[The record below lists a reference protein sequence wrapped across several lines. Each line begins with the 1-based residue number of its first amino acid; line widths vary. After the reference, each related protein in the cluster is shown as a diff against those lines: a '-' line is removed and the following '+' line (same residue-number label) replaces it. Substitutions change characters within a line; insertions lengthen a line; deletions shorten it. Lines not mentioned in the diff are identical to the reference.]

1 LIILRFFIARLAVM
15 YSSLFFHRWLTIRL
29 KTAIILPMS
38 KRREIWLLSVQR
50 TVRSLLRWLV
60 PGLGVKRWFLALL
73 AGMTLLGVGLALLL
87 LDIYRTVPD
96 TWWLPA
102 VRVLSL
108 QSLARPW
115 RVIIFGSLGLG
126 LTIWGIWGL
135 NRALLEPFLQPGKR
149 LVDQVSA
156 FRRRERGPRVVVIG
170 GGHGIATVLRGLKEY
185 TNNLTAVVSVA
196 DDGGSSGE
204 IRRDLGILPPG
215 DIRNCLAAL
224 SDDEALLT
232 QLFQYRFGG
241 ETGLGGHTF
250 GNLFISALADLSGSF
265 ENAVAESGRALSV
278 HGQVLPAT
286 LHNVRLVADV
296 RLSQVETEVRVEG
309 ESQIPKTSGHIRRVW
324 LEPNNA
330 AAYPPVVQ
338 AVLAADMIV
347 IGPGSLYTSILP
359 NMLVRDLLEAIHSSR
374 AVKLFVT
381 NIATQPGE
389 TDEYTCGEHIHA
401 LEDMIG
407 FELVDVIV
415 CNSCYDGEF
424 GGKAQWVRVDTRETR
439 DPRLYAADLVDRE
452 NCLHHDAAKLALTL
466 MALYNERTGPLTRE
480 NATQAR

>member
-1 LIILRFFIARLAVM
+1 MSDF
-15 YSSLFFHRWLTIRL
+15 YH
-29 KTAIILPMS
+29 TAP
-38 KRREIWLLSVQR
+38 E
-50 TVRSLLRWLV
+50 
-60 PGLGVKRWFLALL
+60 
-73 AGMTLLGVGLALLL
+73 
-87 LDIYRTVPD
+87 

-102 VRVLSL
+102 IAFLAL
-108 QSLARPW
+108 QSLARPL
-115 RVIIFGSLGLG
+115 RVIIFGVLGLG
-126 LTIWGIWGL
+126 LIVAGIWGL

-149 LVDQVSA
+149 LVDQVA
-156 FRRRERGPRVVVIG
+156 DYRRRERGPRVVVIG

-250 GNLFISALADLSGSF
+250 GNLFITALADLTGSF
-265 ENAVAESGRALSV
+265 EDAVAESGRALSV

-296 RLSQVETEVRVEG
+296 QLPQTETEVRVEG
-309 ESQIPKTSGHIRRVW
+309 ESQIPKAAGRVRRVW
-324 LEPNNA
+324 LEPNDA
-330 AAYPPVVQ
+330 SAYPPVIQ
-338 AVLAADMIV
+338 AVLGADMIV

-359 NMLVRDLLEAIHSSR
+359 NILVRDLLEAIHSSR

-389 TDEYTCGEHIHA
+389 TEEYTSSDHIHA
-401 LEDMIG
+401 LEDLIG

-415 CNSCYDGEF
+415 CNSCYDGELDR
-424 GGKAQWVRVDTRETR
+424 KVQWVRIDESVAR
-439 DPRLYAADLVDRE
+439 DSRLYCTDLVDRG
-452 NCLHHDAAKLALTL
+452 NLVRHDANRLAQTL
-466 MALYNERTGPLTRE
+466 MALYNERTGPLTKE
-480 NATQAR
+480 NATQSR

>member
-1 LIILRFFIARLAVM
+1 MSRRSEVWFLTLR
-15 YSSLFFHRWLTIRL
+15 
-29 KTAIILPMS
+29 
-38 KRREIWLLSVQR
+38 RRIK
-50 TVRSLLRWLV
+50 SLLRWFV
-60 PGLGVKRWFLALL
+60 PGLGVKRWFFILL
-73 AGMTLLGVGLALLL
+73 AGITLLGVGLAIFLSE
-87 LDIYRTVPD
+87 IYRTAPE

-102 VRVLSL
+102 LTFLSL
-108 QSLARPW
+108 QPLSRPV
-115 RVIIFGSLGLG
+115 RVIIFVLLGLG
-126 LTIWGIWGL
+126 LVGLGIWGL
-135 NRALLEPFLQPGKR
+135 NRALLEPFLRPGKR
-149 LVDQVSA
+149 LVDQVSD

-170 GGHGIATVLRGLKEY
+170 GGHGIATVLRGMKEH

-241 ETGLGGHTF
+241 ETGLGGHSF
-250 GNLFISALADLSGSF
+250 GNLFITALADLTGSF

-296 RLSQVETEVRVEG
+296 RLPEIGTEVRVEG
-309 ESQIPKTSGHIRRVW
+309 ESQIPKAAGSVRRVW
-324 LEPNNA
+324 LEPNDA
-330 AAYPPVVQ
+330 SAYPPVIQ
-338 AVLAADMIV
+338 AVLRADMII

-359 NMLVRDLLEAIHSSR
+359 NVLVRDLLEAIHSSR
-374 AVKLFVT
+374 AVKIFVT

-389 TDEYTCGEHIHA
+389 TERYTSSDHIHT
-401 LEDMIG
+401 LEDLIG

-424 GGKAQWVRVDTRETR
+424 EGKVQWVRVDESEAR
-439 DPRLYAADLVDRE
+439 DRRVYFTELVDRD
-452 NCLHHDAAKLALTL
+452 NLVHHDATKLAQTL
-466 MALYNERTGPLTRE
+466 MALYNERTGPLTKE
-480 NATQAR
+480 NTTQPR

>member
-1 LIILRFFIARLAVM
+1 
-15 YSSLFFHRWLTIRL
+15 
-29 KTAIILPMS
+29 MS
-38 KRREIWLLSVQR
+38 RRREVWFLSVR
-50 TVRSLLRWLV
+50 RRIKSLLQWFV
-60 PGLGVKRWFLALL
+60 PGLGVKRWFFLL
-73 AGMTLLGVGLALLL
+73 LIGITFIGVGLAIFLSE
-87 LDIYRTVPD
+87 IYRTAPD

-102 VRVLSL
+102 LSFVSL
-108 QSLARPW
+108 QSMARPL
-115 RVIIFGSLGLG
+115 RVIIFGIIGLG
-126 LTIWGIWGL
+126 LIGSGIWGL
-135 NRALLEPFLQPGKR
+135 NRALLEPFLRPGKR
-149 LVDQVSA
+149 LVDQVSD

-170 GGHGIATVLRGLKEY
+170 GGHGIATVLRGMKEL

-215 DIRNCLAAL
+215 DIRTCLAAL

-250 GNLFISALADLSGSF
+250 GNLFITALADLTGSF

-296 RLSQVETEVRVEG
+296 QLPLTETEVRIEG
-309 ESQIPKTSGHIRRVW
+309 ESQIPKTAGHVRRVW
-324 LEPNNA
+324 LEPNDA
-330 AAYPPVVQ
+330 SAYPPVIQ
-338 AVLAADMIV
+338 AVLRADMIV

-359 NMLVRDLLEAIHSSR
+359 NILVRDLLEAIHSSR
-374 AVKLFVT
+374 AVKMFVT

-389 TDEYTCGEHIHA
+389 TESYTSSDHIHA
-401 LEDMIG
+401 LEDLIG

-424 GGKAQWVRVDTRETR
+424 EGKVQWVRVN
-439 DPRLYAADLVDRE
+439 P
-452 NCLHHDAAKLALTL
+452 
-466 MALYNERTGPLTRE
+466 ERRS
-480 NATQAR
+480 

>member
-1 LIILRFFIARLAVM
+1 MLWF
-15 YSSLFFHRWLTIRL
+15 
-29 KTAIILPMS
+29 
-38 KRREIWLLSVQR
+38 
-50 TVRSLLRWLV
+50 V
-60 PGLGVKRWFLALL
+60 PGLGVKRWFLLL
-73 AGMTLLGVGLALLL
+73 LIGTTLIGIGLAMFL
-87 LDIYRTVPD
+87 LDIIRTAPD

-102 VRVLSL
+102 ITFLTL
-108 QSLARPW
+108 KDLARPL
-115 RVIIFGSLGLG
+115 RVIIFGALGLG
-126 LTIWGIWGL
+126 LIGWGTWGL

-149 LVDQVSA
+149 LVDQVSE

-185 TNNLTAVVSVA
+185 TNNLTAIVSVA

-215 DIRNCLAAL
+215 DIRTCLAAL

-241 ETGLGGHTF
+241 DTGLGGHSF
-250 GNLFISALADLSGSF
+250 GNLFISSLVDITGSF
-265 ENAVAESGRALSV
+265 EKAVAESGRALSV

-296 RLSQVETEVRVEG
+296 RLSQTENEVRVEG
-309 ESQIPKTSGHIRRVW
+309 ESQIPKAAGRVRRVW
-324 LEPNNA
+324 LEPNDA
-330 AAYPPVVQ
+330 SAYPPVIQ
-338 AVLAADMIV
+338 AVLAADMII

-359 NMLVRDLLEAIHSSR
+359 NILVRDLLEAIHSSR
-374 AVKLFVT
+374 AVKMFVT

-389 TDEYTCGEHIHA
+389 TEKYTSSDHIHA
-401 LEDMIG
+401 LEDLIG

-424 GGKAQWVRVDTRETR
+424 EGAVQWVRLDENEVR
-439 DPRLYAADLVDRE
+439 DSRVYFTELVDRD
-452 NCLHHDAAKLALTL
+452 NLVHHDAAKLAQTL
-466 MALYNERTGPLTRE
+466 MALYNERTGPLTKE
-480 NATQAR
+480 NATQLR